1 MSQASLVGFAVGGA
15 FLSLLYFDMPYY
27 LMAALIATRVLVE
40 KSLQAQQA
48 PAAQGR
54 LAQMQGR
61 SNIWFCG
68 AWTRYGFHEDG
79 LMSALD
85 VVARLRNSWAHGDAH
100 CDAKHAEAVD
110 A

>member
-48 PAAQGR
+48 LAAQGR
-54 LAQMQGR
+54 LARQP
-61 SNIWFCG
+61 
-68 AWTRYGFHEDG
+68 
-79 LMSALD
+79 
-85 VVARLRNSWAHGDAH
+85 
-100 CDAKHAEAVD
+100 
-110 A
+110 